1 MSLSIVA
8 RCGYL
13 AYGRCCMHPALSPT
27 PNTRRQSK
35 AAQSVFNATVP
46 RQLQPSRASPSH
58 LIWR

>member
-13 AYGRCCMHPALSPT
+13 AYGRCRMHPALSPT
-27 PNTRRQSK
+27 PNKLSQSK

-46 RQLQPSRASPSH
+46 RQFQPSRANPDQ

>member
-13 AYGRCCMHPALSPT
+13 AYGRCRMRPALSPT
-27 PNTRRQSK
+27 PNKLRQSK

-46 RQLQPSRASPSH
+46 RQFQPSRACPNQ

>member
-13 AYGRCCMHPALSPT
+13 AYGRGRMRPALSPT
-27 PNTRRQSK
+27 PNNTSQSK

-46 RQLQPSRASPSH
+46 RQFQPSRACPNQ

>member
-13 AYGRCCMHPALSPT
+13 AYGRCRMRPALSPT
-27 PNTRRQSK
+27 PNKLRQSK

-46 RQLQPSRASPSH
+46 RHFKPYRANPDQ